1 MQYIVLS
8 TLSTKISYF
17 HRCKEEMVERLK
29 QTEKNT
35 VERDGIKATRLC
47 THREDV
53 NHINQEHLKKL
64 AGILI
69 LTCL

>member
-1 MQYIVLS
+1 
-8 TLSTKISYF
+8 
-17 HRCKEEMVERLK
+17 MVERLK

-64 AGILI
+64 TGIY
-69 LTCL
+69 